1 MHARELFYS
10 RCSTTMPVNFMYEG
24 QSSNRTIL
32 LVIMLAVF
40 ARQFWIN
47 WLTADAPF
55 WSIMAHEAGLPLEEF
70 ASTLTF
76 RNILLTVTGTGTSIG
91 LLLLN
96 YYLGKRYKLT
106 RTSTIVL
113 LFALVISVLLGFF
126 LGYGIK
132 QLQIPEYPILNI
144 GIIANIP
151 SIPSRLLSTI
161 TWCMLGMLAGNYKR
175 EIEEKK
181 ELVE

>member
-1 MHARELFYS
+1 MNLMDES
-10 RCSTTMPVNFMYEG
+10 
-24 QSSNRTIL
+24 QISNRTIL

-47 WLTADAPF
+47 WLTADLPF
-55 WSIMAHEAGLPLEEF
+55 LAIMLREGGLSLEEY
-70 ASTLTF
+70 AVALTF
-76 RNILLTVTGTGTSIG
+76 RNILLIVSGTGTSIG

-144 GIIANIP
+144 GIIVNIP
-151 SIPSRLLSTI
+151 HIPSRILSTI
-161 TWCMLGMLAGNYKR
+161 TWCMVGMLAGNYKR

>member
-1 MHARELFYS
+1 MNL
-10 RCSTTMPVNFMYEG
+10 MYKS
-24 QSSNRTIL
+24 QISNRTIL

-47 WLTADAPF
+47 WLSADAPF
-55 WSIMAHEAGLPLEEF
+55 WVIMAHEAGLPPEDF
-70 ASTLTF
+70 ALALTF
-76 RNILLTVTGTGTSIG
+76 RNILLTVTGTCTSIG

-106 RTSTIVL
+106 RRSTIVL
-113 LFALVISVLLGFF
+113 LFALVISILLGLFC
-126 LGYGIK
+126 GYGIK
-132 QLQIPEYPILNI
+132 QLQIPQYPILNI
-144 GIIANIP
+144 TIVANIP
-151 SIPSRLLSTI
+151 GRLLSQI
-161 TWCMLGMLAGNYKR
+161 TWCMVGMLAGNYKR